1 MNLNSTRCAAT
12 TAALMIAFGTAAWAD
27 GEHKMTSAKD
37 LKWTDVASLPPG
49 AKVAIIE
56 GPMNE
61 PVPFTVRLKFPAN
74 YKLPAH
80 VHPGVERVTA
90 MSGTFYMG
98 MGEKFDAAKATM
110 GLSAGDVMI
119 MQPNTPHFAMTKEE
133 TIVQVH
139 STGPWQIIYIDPADD
154 PRKKQQ

>member
-12 TAALMIAFGTAAWAD
+12 TAVLMIAFGTAAWAD
-27 GEHKMTSAKD
+27 GAHTMTSAKD

-154 PRKKQQ
+154 PRKKQP